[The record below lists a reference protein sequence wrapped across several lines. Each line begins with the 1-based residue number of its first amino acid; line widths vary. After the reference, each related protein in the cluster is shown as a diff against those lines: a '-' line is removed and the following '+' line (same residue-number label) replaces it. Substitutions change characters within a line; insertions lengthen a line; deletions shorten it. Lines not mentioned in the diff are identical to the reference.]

1 MKSNT
6 LLVKFWGLQG
16 SARLLNSKIPR
27 EPVVKRIEEHNL
39 PPPTRINQE
48 TIELLERLSLVD
60 FANKKGIDRLE
71 DAIRFADQ
79 IRVIDTAGVEPM
91 ITVLEDRT
99 LHLRDDIVTDGNC
112 RKAVLANAAVT
123 EEEYFVAP
131 QGNIPLIPQTSL
143 LTEDEKRK

>member
-1 MKSNT
+1 MNKLMKSNT
-6 LLVKFWGLQG
+6 LLVNFWGLQG
-16 SARLLNSKIPR
+16 SARLLNSKIPL
-27 EPVVKRIEEHNL
+27 EPVVKSIEEHNL

-91 ITVLEDRT
+91 ITVLEDRSVYS
-99 LHLRDDIVTDGNC
+99 LRYGNNVYYQSC
-112 RKAVLANAAVT
+112 QHNKWKCLYVRLIAA
-123 EEEYFVAP
+123 
-131 QGNIPLIPQTSL
+131 IC
-143 LTEDEKRK
+143 